1 MNFDKID
8 NNNFDKEFDQ
18 NDIDLKIIL
27 NIFLRNKV
35 LVLSITLLTTL
46 STIIYSYLVK
56 PVWAG
61 SFNIVIKE
69 KSNNNSI
76 DSLNSNIL
84 RTLVKSRNRDNKTQ
98 ELILK
103 SPSVLMP
110 VYEYVNDYET
120 AKNKNFNPKSFNGWI
135 KDGLDIKFEKDSNV
149 LKIRY
154 ENNDKKL
161 ILDVLNKISNEYQNY
176 SKLDQEKQI
185 INALNYLDNQQKIM
199 SKKSSSSLKK
209 LNKFN
214 IENGL
219 GDIDGFVALDRN
231 ESLGG
236 LSSNL
241 PKSNINNFSTYSPNS
256 STAGQR
262 FKKQFAKLEDY
273 EAAYLDLSS
282 KLKDNSQYLS
292 VLKTKISKYRSSL
305 QRPNEILLEFKE
317 LKNEAER
324 DQNLLNNIEKN
335 LEIIKLEKVKSP
347 TPWQLI
353 SIPTLEDF
361 RVSPR
366 RSILTIQAFLIGF
379 IGSFTFAAFREKN
392 SKKIYEL
399 QDMKNKLSID
409 FLDTIY
415 ISSFQISLKLINEI
429 IIDNSSQEKNLKIC
443 IINFSSFDSKSLKNR
458 FSKYKNLEPSIISL
472 NDNLELEKYTQIF
485 VFVESGMIKL
495 NEILILNKLN
505 RIKNHRFIG
514 WFLIDPA

>member
-176 SKLDQEKQI
+176 SK
-185 INALNYLDNQQKIM
+185 
-199 SKKSSSSLKK
+199 
-209 LNKFN
+209 
-214 IENGL
+214 
-219 GDIDGFVALDRN
+219 V
-231 ESLGG
+231 
-236 LSSNL
+236 
-241 PKSNINNFSTYSPNS
+241 
-256 STAGQR
+256 
-262 FKKQFAKLEDY
+262 
-273 EAAYLDLSS
+273 
-282 KLKDNSQYLS
+282 
-292 VLKTKISKYRSSL
+292 
-305 QRPNEILLEFKE
+305 
-317 LKNEAER
+317 
-324 DQNLLNNIEKN
+324 
-335 LEIIKLEKVKSP
+335 
-347 TPWQLI
+347 
-353 SIPTLEDF
+353 
-361 RVSPR
+361 
-366 RSILTIQAFLIGF
+366 
-379 IGSFTFAAFREKN
+379 
-392 SKKIYEL
+392 
-399 QDMKNKLSID
+399 
-409 FLDTIY
+409 
-415 ISSFQISLKLINEI
+415 
-429 IIDNSSQEKNLKIC
+429 
-443 IINFSSFDSKSLKNR
+443 
-458 FSKYKNLEPSIISL
+458 
-472 NDNLELEKYTQIF
+472 
-485 VFVESGMIKL
+485 
-495 NEILILNKLN
+495 
-505 RIKNHRFIG
+505 
-514 WFLIDPA
+514 